1 GGVRASIQSQ
11 SQTTIEVRMPAGRQ
25 AGPADVV
32 VTSPQGSDRAV
43 GAYTYQEADPQDDD
57 RISVTGV
64 SPTSGP
70 MSGGTSITVSGSR
83 LDLVTGA
90 NMGGKPARIVSQ
102 SATSITVVSPSADG
116 AYGVNIVLE
125 NGKGGVEAGR
135 FQYTP

>member
-1 GGVRASIQSQ
+1 
-11 SQTTIEVRMPAGRQ
+11 
-25 AGPADVV
+25 
-32 VTSPQGSDRAV
+32 
-43 GAYTYQEADPQDDD
+43 
-57 RISVTGV
+57 
-64 SPTSGP
+64 